1 MSGRAKWASR
11 KFREAVNY
19 HQGKIEDA
27 DKGILIYSA
36 QAAKIRREGI
46 KEVQWFAEFLE
57 DVCIKDLERER
68 GHHAAMIEQQQ
79 LYLDEIT
86 LLLHELGLDSPEQGS
101 TSSPLH

>member
-1 MSGRAKWASR
+1 MSGRARWASR

-19 HQGKIEDA
+19 HQGRIEDA

-36 QAAKIRREGI
+36 QAAKIRREGV

-57 DVCIKDLERER
+57 DVCIKDLERSR
-68 GHHAAMIEQQQ
+68 AHHAAMIEQQQ

-86 LLLHELGLDSPEQGS
+86 LLLHELESPAPDTGL
-101 TSSPLH
+101 SPLH

>member
-1 MSGRAKWASR
+1 MSGRARWASR

-19 HQGKIEDA
+19 HQGRIEDA

-36 QAAKIRREGI
+36 QAAKIRREGV

-57 DVCIKDLERER
+57 DVCIKDLERSR
-68 GHHAAMIEQQQ
+68 AHHAAMIEQQQ

-86 LLLHELGLDSPEQGS
+86 LLLHELESPAPDTS
-101 TSSPLH
+101 SSPLH